1 MWFRAE
7 EDINVLI
14 AKGKLERAAKIL
26 SRKLDSEPRNTRIR
40 QLLGDVLGRAGRSDE
55 AIEVLAPLVKEYT
68 EDGFATK
75 AIAVVKKIQRL
86 DPTRSDV
93 GRLIE
98 RVQVEAEE
106 PITEALP
113 LVRGYDP
120 EPEAVV
126 IGASV
131 FETPPSEAPSSATP
145 PSEAPSS
152 APPFS
157 KSAPAPRRSKPEATS
172 SLDRD
177 WFKKA
182 AGRADFH
189 WSPILNQLSR
199 HELIETI
206 GSLTLIIK
214 HSGSII
220 YGEGDPANSL
230 FVLATGFARAFERST
245 GRYQQAEVF
254 EEGHFF
260 GEEAFLA
267 PDAGRMTT
275 VTAASDCELLEIDLV
290 TLREIMLTHHDVL
303 DQLEGVFRCRPW
315 AVAAAYG
322 TWGTR

>member
-14 AKGKLERAAKIL
+14 AKGKLEKASRIL
-26 SRKLDSEPRNTRIR
+26 TRKLDSEPRNTRIR

-86 DPTRSDV
+86 DPTRPDV
-93 GRLIE
+93 DRLIE
-98 RVQVEAEE
+98 RVQSEAEE

-113 LVRGYDP
+113 LVRGFDPDP
-120 EPEAVV
+120 EPEV
-126 IGASV
+126 
-131 FETPPSEAPSSATP
+131 EPTPS
-145 PSEAPSS
+145 
-152 APPFS
+152 
-157 KSAPAPRRSKPEATS
+157 PRNRPEATS

-254 EEGHFF
+254 EEGQFF
-260 GEEAFLA
+260 GEEAFLS